1 RQLLLSKVQTYLGT
15 SEKAQ
20 LGFIAYGAKGV
31 EPPHLC
37 LHRQDDGTYWA
48 MDNGSR
54 TGTFVNEVQVREAV
68 LLKDGDVLRL
78 GANKVRFNERMRQA
92 GSRQS
97 RPPVSPSPQ
106 ARPVPQGQQV
116 KQAIALAFAPAP
128 VGQPVTAQPLVV
140 APAPRPVPAAVPVP
154 ANAPRVA
161 AQTRP

>member
-1 RQLLLSKVQTYLGT
+1 
-15 SEKAQ
+15 
-20 LGFIAYGAKGV
+20 KGV
-31 EPPHLC
+31 EPLHLC
-37 LHRQDDGTYWA
+37 VQRQDDGTYWL

-78 GANKVRFNERMRQA
+78 GANKVRFNERVRQA

-97 RPPVSPSPQ
+97 RPPVSPSLQ

-128 VGQPVTAQPLVV
+128 VGQPVTAQPVVV
-140 APAPRPVPAAVPVP
+140 APAPRPVPVAVPLP
-154 ANAPRVA
+154 ASPAPRA
-161 AQTRP
+161 PDTRPMPVVHAPTQV